1 MKMFHCM
8 CMLQILPR
16 ILIQTVLQKTEYG
29 VTLDILSALDLNT
42 NILSTF
48 ITLTCIRIF
57 LKFTNLMVQVAV
69 TELVNNSFS
78 FCAQYSVVLP
88 CSFILLLLE
97 WTLDKDILKVPL
109 SFESWSNNKYHKK
122 CEAFIKISHG
132 RSSAT
137 QRKIWH
143 IKYNGRITLN
153 TQ

>member
-1 MKMFHCM
+1 M

-109 SFESWSNNKYHKK
+109 SFES
-122 CEAFIKISHG
+122 
-132 RSSAT
+132 
-137 QRKIWH
+137 
-143 IKYNGRITLN
+143 
-153 TQ
+153 